1 MRATPV
7 LIATIKPR
15 VRQETPRSPA
25 KTGAHQGDGARPVV
39 EVVMAADSTRGGG
52 PILAER
58 RSVPG
63 GDEAA
68 VSRAGRSYL
77 VRRFRRGA
85 RSGPGDRRHRRIHS
99 SPRRAQSEH
108 NPA

>member
-7 LIATIKPR
+7 LSATIKRR
-15 VRQETPRSPA
+15 VRQETPRNPA
-25 KTGAHQGDGARPVV
+25 KTGAHQGDGAGLVV

-68 VSRAGRSYL
+68 VSGAGRGY
-77 VRRFRRGA
+77 
-85 RSGPGDRRHRRIHS
+85 SGPSFQTLCAKRTRRSTAAAHS
-99 SPRRAQSEH
+99 FISATSAIRT
-108 NPA
+108 